1 MRNYYVSGDWNALC
15 DRCGFKFKASML
27 RKEWT
32 GLRVCSCC
40 YETRHPQDLLKVE
53 PEQISVPW
61 TRPEPAEVFTSV
73 PEGIEI
79 EGTTTPIEFI
89 YPENSLDLPLTTEG

>member
-40 YETRHPQDLLKVE
+40 YETRHPQDLLRVE
-53 PEQISVPW
+53 PEKINVPW
-61 TRPEPAEVFTSV
+61 SRPEPADVFVSDLDPWMT
-73 PEGIEI
+73 EDGD
-79 EGTTTPIEFI
+79 TI
-89 YPENSLDLPLTTEG
+89 YAQPVELPLYT